1 MLNGVDG
8 RAMSHSVVHMH
19 AGFLFC
25 FVCARRV
32 VPSPV
37 STSSPYKM
45 SLAVH
50 SNRINRQCPSRVGER
65 GFFRPRPARG
75 VAGRPT
81 SPPLARWH
89 VHATADEVNEVEET
103 DEMNQPTTSSVENG
117 IIEQDESVYIE
128 IGIVGPPHGV
138 RGEFKVQ
145 SLTDWPEQRLGQ
157 KGTRYLRPPESTFH
171 MARLQTE
178 EANRVTKVTLM
189 RGQASVYKGREVYIC
204 KIKGI
209 NTPEEAR
216 AIHGHTL
223 LVHKSARDELEDED
237 EFYVQELVG
246 LRVELLETGE
256 EVGTVQDIMDGT
268 GTHDV
273 LQIVNEA
280 GQAIL
285 LPFVKEMVP
294 EVDMD
299 AGVLRAT
306 PPEGLLEVYTRE
318 IKKNSSE
325 KRRRRPKKK
334 L

>member
-1 MLNGVDG
+1 ML
-8 RAMSHSVVHMH
+8 
-19 AGFLFC
+19 
-25 FVCARRV
+25 
-32 VPSPV
+32 
-37 STSSPYKM
+37 
-45 SLAVH
+45 
-50 SNRINRQCPSRVGER
+50 
-65 GFFRPRPARG
+65 PRPARF
-75 VAGRPT
+75 GR
-81 SPPLARWH
+81 
-89 VHATADEVNEVEET
+89 ATAPFSPYSPFAFSVSGVVSPVWATVEDVGDAEGVGARTDPNEGTAV
-103 DEMNQPTTSSVENG
+103 
-117 IIEQDESVYIE
+117 EQDESAYIE

-145 SLTDWPEQRLGQ
+145 SLTDWPQERLGQ
-157 KGTRYLRPPESTFH
+157 KGTRYLRPPETTFH

-178 EANRVTKVTLM
+178 QRSITKVTLM

-216 AIHGHTL
+216 IIHGHTL
-223 LVHKSARDELEDED
+223 MVHASARDELEDDD

-246 LRVELLETGE
+246 LRVELLTNGE
-256 EVGTVQDIMDGT
+256 EVGVVQDIMDGT

-273 LQIVNEA
+273 LQIVNAA

-285 LPFVKEMVP
+285 LPFVKEIVP

-318 IKKNSSE
+318 IKKKSGEN
-325 KRRRRPKKK
+325 RRRPKKQ